1 MPPLRS
7 DAVSFLVGEKTR
19 IDACSDETVQM
30 HDLSGLVRFPGRPL
44 PVPFYDDKC
53 PDSTQLAEQFLKLG
67 RESKVSDINFTGW
80 KNMRKLLKN
89 DDPVLMMDLFPGQVK
104 TLDKLVVLD
113 ESCKPQ
119 KHSLCRR
126 VIALDNVMPDQQIVV
141 LYQITEV
148 LAGGVLKLK
157 PVSKFWQA
165 SRYVLK
171 VQVQTATEVQYVLY
185 DPDVPGQKEAMF
197 RAELYVL
204 LYDAFQRIH
213 GKVPVKIPKEPD
225 MPVPAMSV
233 QAEWVDP
240 PVVKRANRM
249 QLGAGPSETPAQS
262 QTSKKAKVTPAQIC
276 PDEQMVATLMGDF
289 RALSKEYQLIMLDQI
304 IAHLDK

>member
-104 TLDKLVVLD
+104 TLDKLVVLE
-113 ESCKPQ
+113 ESVKPKQ
-119 KHSLCRR
+119 HSLCRR
-126 VIALDNVMPDQQIVV
+126 VIALDNVMPESDIVV

-157 PVSKFWQA
+157 PVSKFWQG
-165 SRYVLK
+165 STYVLK
-171 VQVQTATEVQYVLY
+171 VQVQTATDTQYVLY
-185 DPDVPGQKEAMF
+185 DPDVYGQKRAMF

-204 LYDAFQRIH
+204 LYDAFQNRH
-213 GKVPVKIPKEPD
+213 GKVPVKIPKQPK
-225 MPVPAMSV
+225 PVPAMSV
-233 QAEWVDP
+233 QAIEWVDP
-240 PVVKRANRM
+240 PVVKRCNRM
-249 QLGAGPSETPAQS
+249 QLGAGPSEAPPSS
-262 QTSKKAKVTPAQIC
+262 QTSKKAKVVKQIC
-276 PDEQMVATLMGDF
+276 PDEQIVATLMGDF
-289 RALSKEYQLIMLDQI
+289 RALPKEYQLIMLDQI
-304 IAHLDK
+304 IEHLDK